1 VNKNYEES
9 SVMKELHT
17 IREEFSEQTKNMSF
31 NEKMKIVEEEAKK
44 IMEEYHMNFKVA
56 EKH

>member
-1 VNKNYEES
+1 
-9 SVMKELHT
+9 
-17 IREEFSEQTKNMSF
+17 MSF